1 MTCPWAVSVGE
12 TRVLGRS
19 LDRLVQAPAA
29 AEGHHC
35 WRRRAWIPESLLS
48 SWADS
53 GYNGISV
60 SVVGIGGNQGMKLQ
74 IGHEAPEFTLPSH
87 LDKKVTLSHLRG
99 QNVVLAFFPL
109 AWTPI

>member
-12 TRVLGRS
+12 TRALGKS
-19 LDRLVQAPAA
+19 LDRLDQAPAA
-29 AEGHHC
+29 ADRHHC
-35 WRRRAWIPESLLS
+35 WRRSVWIPESLLS

-53 GYNGISV
+53 GYNDISE
-60 SVVGIGGNQGMKLQ
+60 SVVWMGGDQRMKLQ
-74 IGHEAPEFTLPSH
+74 IGQEAPEFTLPSH

-109 AWTPI
+109 AWTPV

>member
-1 MTCPWAVSVGE
+1 M
-12 TRVLGRS
+12 
-19 LDRLVQAPAA
+19 
-29 AEGHHC
+29 
-35 WRRRAWIPESLLS
+35 WIPESLLS

-53 GYNGISV
+53 GYNVVSA
-60 SVVGIGGNQGMKLQ
+60 SVVWMGGDQSMKLQ
-74 IGHEAPEFTLPSH
+74 IGQEAPEFTLPSQ